1 MVELP
6 ASAVALIESGAHAN
20 LATINPDGTPQLSL
34 VWATIE
40 DGEICVASLTHRQK
54 LANVRRDPRVALS
67 FESTEKDDGAGL
79 AHYLVV
85 RGSARLTEGGGPALL
100 RRIAPRYLEPGV
112 KFPRGDDPPEGW
124 IMRIRPES
132 WRGHGPWGAGPI
144 V

>member
-6 ASAVALIESGAHAN
+6 ASAVALIESGAHAH

-54 LANVRRDPRVALS
+54 LANVRRDPRVAVS
-67 FESTEKDDGAGL
+67 FESKETDDGAGL
-79 AHYLVV
+79 AYYLFV
-85 RGSARLTEGGGPALL
+85 RGRARLTEGGAPTLL

-112 KFPRGDDPPEGW
+112 KFPRGDDSPEGW
-124 IMRIRPES
+124 IMRIAPES
-132 WRGHGPWGAGPI
+132 WRGYGPWGAGP
-144 V
+144 